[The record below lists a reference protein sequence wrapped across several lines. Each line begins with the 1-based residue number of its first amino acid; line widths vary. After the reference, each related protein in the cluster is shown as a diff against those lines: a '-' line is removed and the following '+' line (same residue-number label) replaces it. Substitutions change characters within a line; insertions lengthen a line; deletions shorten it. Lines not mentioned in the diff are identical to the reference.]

1 MKEYDNIIIGTGM
14 SGGVLGYALAK
25 AGQEVLFCEKGKDFS
40 KDNSLIYHHFAE
52 EIEALNLESSDLKEA
67 YSRHGRFLDPI
78 TNKTLLGYEKI
89 LPTLGNITGGSTA
102 LYGMVLERFFPSDFA
117 STLWPI
123 KFHEL
128 EKYYE
133 KAEKLFQI
141 KGEADP
147 LKIGQ
152 IFNYETPSKVHSINE
167 VLIDHLK
174 NKNMNPYTIPKAYEN
189 VPGCQTCQSV
199 LCSKKCK
206 NDVNKVCLEPAIAQ
220 YNAQLI
226 SDTEVIRLESEAN
239 RITGIIIRKNNQE
252 SLIKGKRFFLAAGAL
267 NTPKILLNSK
277 SPRWPNG
284 LGNSSRLVGKYLM
297 RHLID
302 LYSLSLDK
310 NLGRTKDLK
319 EIGFNDLYFFENLK
333 LGNVQS
339 FGELPPSKAIVADL
353 YRKLKLNN
361 KRLFASLWLYLG
373 RHIENQ
379 VNSLTKSSTL
389 LAATL
394 EDYPYLENN
403 VTLDFNGNIMIN
415 YKIQP
420 SEKIRLKLFRKIL
433 LDLFKEF
440 NPRIIKLAH
449 KNEMLAHACGTC
461 RFGDTPQKSVLNKF
475 NRSHDIENLYILDS
489 SFFPTSGGTNPA
501 LTIAANSLR
510 VAEHILNRP

>member
-1 MKEYDNIIIGTGM
+1 MKEYDNIVVGTGM
-14 SGGVLGYALAK
+14 GGGVLGHALAK

-40 KDNSLIYHHFAE
+40 NDKSLIYHHFAE
-52 EIEALNLESSDLKEA
+52 EIEPLDLEYSDLKEA
-67 YSRHGRFLDPI
+67 YSRHGRVLDPI
-78 TNKTLLGYEKI
+78 TNKTLLGHEKI

-102 LYGMVLERFFPSDFA
+102 LYGMVLERFFPSDF
-117 STLWPI
+117 SSELWPI
-123 KFHEL
+123 KFHDL
-128 EKYYE
+128 ESYYQ
-133 KAEKLFQI
+133 KAETLFQI

-147 LKIGQ
+147 LKAGQ
-152 IFNYETPSKVHSINE
+152 SFNYQAPNKVHSINKA
-167 VLIDHLK
+167 LIDHLK
-174 NKNMNPYTIPKAYEN
+174 NKKMNPYIIPKAYEN

-206 NDVNKVCLEPAIAQ
+206 NDVNKICLEPAINK

-226 SDTEVIRLESEAN
+226 SDTEVVRLECDAN
-239 RITGIIIRKNNQE
+239 RVTGIIIRKNNQE

-277 SPRWPNG
+277 STRWPNG
-284 LGNSSRLVGKYLM
+284 LGNTSQLVGKYLM

-302 LYSLSLDK
+302 LYSLSLDA

-319 EIGFNDLYFFENLK
+319 EIGFNDLYCFENLK

-339 FGELPPSKAIVADL
+339 FGDLPPNRAIVFDL

-361 KRLFASLWLYLG
+361 KSLFANLWLFLSKY
-373 RHIENQ
+373 IEKEIE
-379 VNSLTKSSTL
+379 SLTKSSTL

-394 EDYPYLENN
+394 EDYPHIENN
-403 VTLDFNGNIMIN
+403 ITLDSNGNITVN
-415 YKIQP
+415 YKIHP
-420 SEKIRLKLFRKIL
+420 SEKRRLKLFRKLL
-433 LDLFKEF
+433 LDIFKEF
-440 NPRIIKLAH
+440 NPKIIKLAH

-461 RFGDTPQKSVLNKF
+461 RFGDSPEKSVLNKY
-475 NRSHDIENLYILDS
+475 NRSHDIENLYVLDS

-510 VAEHILNRP
+510 VANYILNGT